1 MVARSLRRRCPVCAS
16 KKISRHPAHVHQK
29 CPTCALELERRVG
42 SFVGGV
48 GVNTVV
54 SFAVL
59 LAIVIVGFGYTK
71 GERSVLWVLLPA
83 LGSAVLVPSF
93 FYARSRLL
101 WVAVEIMMVP
111 LGPTETTM
119 VR

>member
-16 KKISRHPAHVHQK
+16 KKISRHPAQVHHH
-29 CPTCALELERRVG
+29 CPTCTLDLERRVG

-48 GVNTVV
+48 GVNTVI

-59 LAIVIVGFGYTK
+59 LIVVIVGFGFTK
-71 GERSVLWVLLPA
+71 GERSLLWVLLPA
-83 LGSAVLVPSF
+83 LGSALVVPCF

-101 WVAVEIMMVP
+101 WVAIEIMMVP
-111 LGPTETTM
+111 LESAETTT